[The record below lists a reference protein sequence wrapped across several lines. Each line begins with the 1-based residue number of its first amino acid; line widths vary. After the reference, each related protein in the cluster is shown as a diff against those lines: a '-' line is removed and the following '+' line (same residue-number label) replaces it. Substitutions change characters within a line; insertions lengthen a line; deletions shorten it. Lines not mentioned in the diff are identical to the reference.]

1 MSLFLTLAFL
11 FCIGSS
17 AGWLLEVIFRRFYSK
32 SNPERKWI
40 NPGFLTGPW
49 LPLYGFGLCLL
60 FLLAGLERYFA
71 IDGWL
76 AKAVL
81 FLIMAISMTAI
92 EYLAGLISIKLL
104 KVRLWDYSNEWGN
117 VNGIVC
123 PLFSAFW
130 ALLGAIYYFLIHPNV
145 LDALRWLSE
154 NLAFSFVIGLYFGI
168 FSVDVFHSCN
178 ILAKIKSF
186 AEEQKITV
194 RYDRL
199 RRIMIRAAEKR
210 KNRKIFFLPIHYSSA
225 ITEQLKDYN
234 EWLKNQAGASD
245 TNNISSKK

>member
-1 MSLFLTLAFL
+1 MSLFLTLTFL

-17 AGWLLEVIFRRFYSK
+17 AGWILEVFFRRFYSK
-32 SNPERKWI
+32 SNPERRWI

-49 LPLYGFGLCLL
+49 IPLYGFGLCLL
-60 FLLAGLERYFA
+60 YLLAGLERYFVF
-71 IDGWL
+71 DGWL
-76 AKAVL
+76 AKAIL
-81 FLIMAISMTAI
+81 FLIMAICMTAI
-92 EYLAGLISIKLL
+92 EYLAGIISIKLL

-117 VNGIVC
+117 IDGIIC

-130 ALLGAIYYFLIHPNV
+130 AVLGAIYYFFIHPNV

-154 NLAFSFVIGLYFGI
+154 NLAFSFVIGLYFGV
-168 FSVDVFHSCN
+168 FLVDVFHSCN

-186 AEEQKITV
+186 AEENKITV

-199 RRIMIRAAEKR
+199 RKIMLRAIEER
-210 KNRKIFFLPIHYSSA
+210 KNRKIFFLPIHYNSA

-234 EWLKNQAGASD
+234 ERLKNQTID
-245 TNNISSKK
+245 LNESKNSTIK